1 MYKCMH
7 AFADRFLHL
16 PSRAEKTEVLSEDLL
31 QVGCHFP
38 CLPDPE
44 DVFLWDGAIL
54 CLVSMP
60 LLLPYKRL
68 GVATLLF
75 LTVLP
80 ILAPQR
86 CKLTSMVLTSCI
98 LKILGQTASVLSMC
112 RLSFLPF
119 PK

>member
-44 DVFLWDGAIL
+44 VVFLWDGAIL

-98 LKILGQTASVLSMC
+98 LKILGQIASVLSMR

>member
-7 AFADRFLHL
+7 TFADRFLHL

-44 DVFLWDGAIL
+44 DVFLWGGAIL

-60 LLLPYKRL
+60 LLLPCKLL

-75 LTVLP
+75 LTVLS

-98 LKILGQTASVLSMC
+98 LKILGQTACFCTEHVQT
-112 RLSFLPF
+112 FLPAV
-119 PK
+119 P